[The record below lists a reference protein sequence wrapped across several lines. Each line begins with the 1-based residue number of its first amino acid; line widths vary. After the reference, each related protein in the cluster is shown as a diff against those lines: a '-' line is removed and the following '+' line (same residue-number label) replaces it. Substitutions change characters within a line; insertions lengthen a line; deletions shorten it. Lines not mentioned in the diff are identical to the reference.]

1 RLEEVVQGHLHLH
14 LHLQEEKEAIEEI
27 EMTEGEEVIVETAEI
42 VEVAVEKVEIEEREE
57 IVQKEKEEDRKTN
70 KII

>member
-1 RLEEVVQGHLHLH
+1 MAQG

-27 EMTEGEEVIVETAEI
+27 EMTEGEEIIVETAETVEI
-42 VEVAVEKVEIEEREE
+42 VEAAAEKVEIEEREE